1 MCLNVCFSSSATFG
15 HSSFFICPLRSSCHR
30 RNEHQH
36 SKHRLHLRSK
46 HGTSQSSHLFGA
58 RQTLSLTSSRRSAHH
73 PSLCCHLRC
82 HRVASQRACS
92 MQEVHANLNPQL
104 LHTSGRASSQPV
116 LRQPI
121 HDPSLASH
129 PQTRPVI
136 IASQNDQARQGT
148 PLQCEC
154 VCVWWWAGMLH
165 TTPVNETLG
174 FFSPWIQKPTKCFC
188 CLEQLLN
195 C

>member
-1 MCLNVCFSSSATFG
+1 MCKFKCMFFFICYFWSQQ
-15 HSSFFICPLRSSCHR
+15 FFICPLRSSCHR

-46 HGTSQSSHLFGA
+46 HGTSQSFHLFGA

-73 PSLCCHLRC
+73 RSLCCHLRC
-82 HRVASQRACS
+82 HWVTSQRACS

-116 LRQPI
+116 LQQPI

-136 IASQNDQARQGT
+136 IASRNDQTRQGK
-148 PLQCEC
+148 PLQSVC
-154 VCVWWWAGMLH
+154 VCGGGQQCYPPYSEW
-165 TTPVNETLG
+165 NLG
-174 FFSPWIQKPTKCFC
+174 FHHGYKSWQNVFVV
-188 CLEQLLN
+188 LN
-195 C
+195 NW